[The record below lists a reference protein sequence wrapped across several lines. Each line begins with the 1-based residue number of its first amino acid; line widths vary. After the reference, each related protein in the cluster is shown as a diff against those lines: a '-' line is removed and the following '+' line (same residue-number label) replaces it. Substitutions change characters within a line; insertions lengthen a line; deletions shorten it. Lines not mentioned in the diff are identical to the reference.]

1 MYEATHLAH
10 PDQRDE
16 RLAGCETGETNIAH
30 TVKDIRKGEIV
41 RLLGELDEDAIGESK
56 KHLADLVGVS
66 VAANPDGWVDCNQ
79 VERSADVPGSTV
91 RHFLFTFLQLGLLE
105 RLEMHGG
112 YRYRLSPKAEAQPY
126 FRRLQDAAAAI
137 KP

>member
-1 MYEATHLAH
+1 M
-10 PDQRDE
+10 
-16 RLAGCETGETNIAH
+16 TGKRISAEQ
-30 TVKDIRKGEIV
+30 VKVMEV
-41 RLLGELDEDAIGESK
+41 FT
-56 KHLADLVGVS
+56 
-66 VAANPDGWVDCNQ
+66 ANPDGWFDSNQ
-79 VERSADVPGSTV
+79 VERSAEVPGSTV

>member
-1 MYEATHLAH
+1 MCKKFFFSFAKLLCILYVSDSEA
-10 PDQRDE
+10 QRLQGST
-16 RLAGCETGETNIAH
+16 RRGMTGKRISAEQ
-30 TVKDIRKGEIV
+30 VKVMEV
-41 RLLGELDEDAIGESK
+41 FT
-56 KHLADLVGVS
+56 
-66 VAANPDGWVDCNQ
+66 ANPDGWFDSNQ
-79 VERSADVPGSTV
+79 VERSAEVPGSTV